1 MVVGHEVLHK
11 RDARSF
17 LGGVNGPFKAFCLRR
32 LAFLPRHHDGARTGM
47 VISGVVGPK
56 RCPSH

>member
-1 MVVGHEVLHK
+1 MVMDHEALRK
-11 RDARSF
+11 RDARAL

-32 LAFLPRHHDGARTGM
+32 LAFLPRRHDGARVGV
-47 VISGVVGPK
+47 VISGVVGPR